1 MKKWTFVALLLI
13 GATVLGATVFK
24 EPIAWAAQGVDATI
38 VGPLDNGNVRVHE
51 EGTANVTEQNLDR
64 LGDIKVHEQG
74 TANVKVTNSSLSI
87 TPPAAIDDGGGSKF
101 VCAGGECGSGFV
113 TIPQV
118 TATALSIRMSDFV
131 QSLTLGSLTGKVAA
145 RFLGPA
151 SGGNNSI
158 VLAFDRP
165 ITFDLIDCHTASVDE
180 VCAVSWVGNEP

>member
-1 MKKWTFVALLLI
+1 VKKSSFVALLLI
-13 GATVLGATVFK
+13 GATVLGATVLR
-24 EPIAWAAQGVDATI
+24 EPIAWAAQSVDANI
-38 VGPLDNGNVRVHE
+38 VGPLDANGNVRVHE
-51 EGTANVTEQNLDR
+51 QGTAA
-64 LGDIKVHEQG
+64 VHEQG

-87 TPPAAIDDGGGSKF
+87 APPAAIDNGGGSKF
-101 VCAGGECGSGFV
+101 VCAGGECGAGIV
-113 TIPQV
+113 GIPQA

-131 QSLTLGSLTGKVAA
+131 QSLTLGSFTGKVAA